1 MDRLTL
7 MQTFVAVAEEEGFAP
22 AARRLGISPPVVTRS
37 ITALEEHLGARLLE
51 RTTRKVRVTE
61 AGARY
66 LGDCKRLLA
75 EVEDVEAAVSGEH
88 AKPRGLLS
96 VTASVMFGRLFVGPL
111 LVDFLA
117 KYREV
122 RARALLVDQVVDLID
137 EGMDVAVR
145 IAKLSD
151 SSLTSA
157 KVGAVRRVTC
167 AAPSYLKKHGTPR
180 TPRELSEHR
189 SFVFSTERSPP
200 AWGFVHKGNP
210 LAFRPRAALLVN
222 SSEVGIDAAVAGAGI
237 TRALSYMVASHVQTG
252 RLRVILEDYEAEPI
266 PIHVVYREG
275 RRAPARVRAF
285 VDFTVG
291 RLRADAALGLKLVGR
306 RAQSHED

>member
-22 AARRLGISPPVVTRS
+22 AARRLGVSPPVVTRS
-37 ITALEEHLGARLLE
+37 ISALEERLGVRLLE

-88 AKPRGLLS
+88 SKPRGVLG
-96 VTASVMFGRLFVGPL
+96 VTASVMFGRLFVARL
-111 LVDFLA
+111 LIDFLA
-117 KYREV
+117 KHPEV
-122 RARALLVDQVVDLID
+122 TARALLVDQVVDLID
-137 EGMDVAVR
+137 EGLDVAIR

-151 SSLTSA
+151 STLTSA

-167 AAPSYLKKHGTPR
+167 ASPGYLKKHGTPK
-180 TPRELSEHR
+180 TPRELGEHR
-189 SFVFSTERSPP
+189 SFVFSTERSTPSW
-200 AWGFVHKGNP
+200 AFEHDGQQ
-210 LAFRPRAALLVN
+210 LSFRPRATLLVN

-237 TRALSYMVASHVQTG
+237 TRALSYMVASHVQAG

-285 VDFTVG
+285 VDFAVP
-291 RLRADAALGLKLVGR
+291 RLRANAALGLKLVGR
-306 RAQSHED
+306 RVSTTDD

>member
-1 MDRLTL
+1 MDRLAL

-22 AARRLGISPPVVTRS
+22 AARRLAVSPPVVTRS
-37 ITALEEHLGARLLE
+37 IAALEERLGTRLLE

-75 EVEDVEAAVSGEH
+75 ELDDLEAAVTGAH
-88 AKPRGLLS
+88 GTVRGLLG
-96 VTASVMFGRLFVGPL
+96 VTASVMFGRLFVGPI

-117 KYREV
+117 RYPQV
-122 RARALLVDQVVDLID
+122 TVRALLVDQVVDLID
-137 EGMDVAVR
+137 EGLDVAVR
-145 IAKLSD
+145 IANLAD
-151 SSLTSA
+151 STLTSV
-157 KVGAVRRVTC
+157 KVGAVRRITC

-180 TPRELSEHR
+180 TPRDLADHTC
-189 SFVFSTERSPP
+189 FVFSSERSSP
-200 AWGFVHKGNP
+200 AWAYRKAEQQ
-210 LAFRPRAALLVN
+210 LSFRPRPSLLVN

-237 TRALSYMVASHVQTG
+237 TRVLSYMVAGHVQAG
-252 RLRVILEDYEAEPI
+252 RLRVILDDYEVEPI

-285 VDFTVG
+285 VDFAVE
-291 RLRADAALGLKLVGR
+291 RLRADAALGLKLASR
-306 RAQSHED
+306 RDD

>member
-22 AARRLGISPPVVTRS
+22 AARRLGVSPPVVTRS
-37 ITALEEHLGARLLE
+37 ISALEEHLGARLLE

-75 EVEDVEAAVSGEH
+75 EIEDVEAAVSGEH
-88 AKPRGLLS
+88 AKPRGMLGI
-96 VTASVMFGRLFVGPL
+96 TASVMFGRLFVAPL

-117 KYREV
+117 KHPQV
-122 RARALLVDQVVDLID
+122 TARALLLDQVVDLMD
-137 EGMDVAVR
+137 EGLDVAVR

-151 SSLTSA
+151 STLTSA
-157 KVGAVRRVTC
+157 KVGSVRRVTC
-167 AAPSYLKKHGTPR
+167 ASPSYLKKHGTPR
-180 TPRELSEHR
+180 SPRELAEHR
-189 SFVFSTERSPP
+189 SFVFSAERSPP
-200 AWGFVHKGNP
+200 SWAFEHEGSA
-210 LAFRPRAALLVN
+210 LSFRPRATLLVN

-237 TRALSYMVASHVQTG
+237 TRALSYMVASHVRAG

-266 PIHVVYREG
+266 PIHVLYREG

-285 VDFTVG
+285 VDFAVAK
-291 RLRADAALGLKLVGR
+291 LRADAALAL
-306 RAQSHED
+306 